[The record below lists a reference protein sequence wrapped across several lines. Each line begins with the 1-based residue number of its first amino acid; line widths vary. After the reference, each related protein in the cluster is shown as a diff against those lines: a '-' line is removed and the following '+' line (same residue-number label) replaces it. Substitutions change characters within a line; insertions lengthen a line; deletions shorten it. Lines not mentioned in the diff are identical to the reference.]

1 MKNHQIWKG
10 AGAVAA
16 TLSLLT
22 VLALSGCGSSQTTTS
37 TSAAQAQT
45 ASFTATESIS
55 LLSASYQVDLQ
66 NAVKITLSG
75 TSASTSGSGV
85 SVSGSTVTITAGGTY
100 ALSGTLTN
108 GTVVVDAKG
117 QTVVLALNGASITAS
132 SGAAINVQN
141 AELAVVYT
149 VSGTDNALSGYNT
162 DTTDTNAALYSK
174 DSLILDGEG
183 SLSVTDTGNN
193 GIQSKDSLAVL
204 GGTVTVSAANH
215 GIKAND
221 SLEVTD
227 GTITI
232 TCGGDGLKSA
242 STDSTDVGYVHI
254 YGGTVTVTS
263 SGDGVQ
269 AESSLTVEG
278 GTLDLTCGT
287 GSDASQI
294 SAGANTPMGFGG
306 GNTGSSGAMMPGSSS
321 GSSGFSGQTPP
332 DASTSAT
339 PSASSA
345 AATSTATTG
354 AATPTI
360 IAGKIIVGRHL
371 NSKAH
376 MAQIFGV
383 KIWLINKRN
392 DHGMAA
398 HAGKGCGLITI
409 EGQQGCSIQR
419 GIAHGAYAV
428 AQDRRHKTHGFKVVK
443 VNVFAQGSGK
453 AQGCK
458 AGRWQTGGLQQ
469 CSEGKGKSRLDLQQF
484 FHICCGQP
492 QTVRQTQP
500 RPRLTYLLTAGFG
513 QFQPAGQLF
522 GQGHGRSRHKLAVMA
537 QHARTQQ
544 KGQ

>member
-85 SVSGSTVTITAGGTY
+85 SVSGSTVTMTAGGTS
-100 ALSGTLTN
+100 ALSGTLTT
-108 GTVVVDAKG
+108 GTVVGDAKG
-117 QTVVLALNGASITAS
+117 QTVVLALNGASIAAS

-162 DTTDTNAALYSK
+162 DATDTNAALYSK
-174 DSLILDGEG
+174 DNLILDGEG

-242 STDSTDVGYVHI
+242 STDSTDAGLRRHCDRYLFRRRRAGRILPHR
-254 YGGTVTVTS
+254 GGRH
-263 SGDGVQ
+263 
-269 AESSLTVEG
+269 A
-278 GTLDLTCGT
+278 
-287 GSDASQI
+287 GSDLRHRLRRL
-294 SAGANTPMGFGG
+294 
-306 GNTGSSGAMMPGSSS
+306 
-321 GSSGFSGQTPP
+321 P
-332 DASTSAT
+332 DQRRRQH
-339 PSASSA
+339 P
-345 AATSTATTG
+345 
-354 AATPTI
+354 
-360 IAGKIIVGRHL
+360 
-371 NSKAH
+371 
-376 MAQIFGV
+376 
-383 KIWLINKRN
+383 
-392 DHGMAA
+392 HG
-398 HAGKGCGLITI
+398 LW
-409 EGQQGCSIQR
+409 
-419 GIAHGAYAV
+419 
-428 AQDRRHKTHGFKVVK
+428 RRQYRQLRRYDARQFLR
-443 VNVFAQGSGK
+443 FF
-453 AQGCK
+453 
-458 AGRWQTGGLQQ
+458 RFL
-469 CSEGKGKSRLDLQQF
+469 RL
-484 FHICCGQP
+484 
-492 QTVRQTQP
+492 
-500 RPRLTYLLTAGFG
+500 
-513 QFQPAGQLF
+513 
-522 GQGHGRSRHKLAVMA
+522 
-537 QHARTQQ
+537 
-544 KGQ
+544 